1 VGIKR
6 ASSYQ
11 GAGPRHEPIPSD
23 GITCLNPQLA
33 GMGMVGARS
42 VAPDR
47 SQSALSLSGITTC
60 LRICGSAKNHLA
72 SRWAWFLG
80 GVTPAFEGFQ
90 RSSVVPRGD
99 RMVRSALRRT
109 PPIFNIQ

>member
-11 GAGPRHEPIPSD
+11 GPGGSLHTGSD
-23 GITCLNPQLA
+23 GIMCLNPHDCRWSELE
-33 GMGMVGARS
+33 RW
-42 VAPDR
+42 APDR
-47 SQSALSLSGITTC
+47 SWSKAKPQWHKDMQSQSRLGQQQLGLLWGLVLAGDSRLS
-60 LRICGSAKNHLA
+60 
-72 SRWAWFLG
+72 
-80 GVTPAFEGFQ
+80 EGFQ
-90 RSSVVPRGD
+90 RSSVVPRRD